1 MEHNPKHIPSVL
13 LLSDILFE
21 EQKYDQVQT
30 LIDRVKDDI
39 EGMAEINYLQ
49 SKLFFIKRNYAEAFE
64 FIDKAI
70 SKNSNHIESYRL
82 GADICNKAN
91 DQINE
96 IRYLEKLIDLEPLNG
111 NAHLR
116 FANLITDSTDFD
128 RKKLLLEISADLLPH
143 STEPIWE
150 LAKLHLSLLG
160 NPKNKDGKKD
170 QNFLIAEN

>member
-1 MEHNPKHIPSVL
+1 MLLWNITHSTYPSVL

-30 LIDRVKDDI
+30 LIDRIKDDV

-64 FIDKAI
+64 FINKAI
-70 SKNSNHIESYRL
+70 SKNPNHIESYKL
-82 GADICNKAN
+82 GADICSKAN
-91 DQINE
+91 DQFHE

-111 NAHLR
+111 SAHLR
-116 FANLITDSTDFD
+116 FAKLITDPQISIE
-128 RKKLLLEISADLLPH
+128 RSYYLEISVDLLPH

-150 LAKLHLSLLG
+150 LAQLHLSLH
-160 NPKNKDGKKD
+160 GK
-170 QNFLIAEN
+170 L